1 MNLKKDP
8 RKEPPRFALSSFAPS
23 KTRWAWIAC
32 LWMGLGM
39 LTATQTVVGM
49 RADGMQHQWGRL
61 FLTLLLSCMIWAP
74 ATPFIQWL
82 GQRFPLTRWRPLST
96 WLVHLLACTA
106 VGLMYA
112 AWAAWLQ
119 GMLRPW
125 GSRADDR
132 PLRTIFASIFSND
145 YLLFVILYAAVLAID
160 YALESRKRLAQRE
173 TEAARLSEE
182 LSKARLDALRR
193 QLEPHFLFNT
203 LNAVAGLVREER
215 NDDAVTMIARLSDLL
230 RRVLERSDQQ
240 EISLGEEMDMLGR
253 YLDIQK
259 MRFSDRLQV
268 AVDVP
273 QELLATRVPSLIL
286 QPMIE
291 NAIQHGIGRRVEG
304 GAIEIGASRL
314 DGLLTI
320 RVRNDGP
327 SLPADWEQVQ
337 RGIGISNVRRRLQ
350 SLYGK
355 RCVLDIH
362 NHTAGGV
369 EVLLSFPLRTCAP

>member
-1 MNLKKDP
+1 MDLQDLQ
-8 RKEPPRFALSSFAPS
+8 EESPRFGMSAR
-23 KTRWAWIAC
+23 RWAWIAC
-32 LWMGLGM
+32 LWLGFGL

-49 RADGMQHQWGRL
+49 RADGMQHLWGRL
-61 FLTLLLSCMIWAP
+61 FFTLLLSCMIWMP
-74 ATPFIQWL
+74 MTPLIQWL
-82 GQRFPLTRWRPLST
+82 GCRFPPIHWRPVST

-106 VGLMYA
+106 VGVMYA

-119 GMLRPW
+119 GMLHPW
-125 GSRADDR
+125 GSPADRR
-132 PLRTIFASIFSND
+132 PLGTVFASIFSND

-160 YALESRKRLAQRE
+160 YSLESRKRLAQRE

-182 LSKARLDALRR
+182 LSKAQLDALRR

-203 LNAVAGLVREER
+203 LNAVAGLVREDR

-230 RRVLERSDQQ
+230 RRVLEGSDRQ
-240 EISLGEEMDMLGR
+240 EVSLGEEMDLLGR

-268 AVDVP
+268 EVNVP
-273 QELLATRVPSLIL
+273 HELLATKVPSLIL

-304 GAIEIGASRL
+304 GAIEIAASRL

-327 SLPADWEQVQ
+327 SLPANWEQAH
-337 RGIGISNVRRRLQ
+337 RGIGIANVRTRLQ

-369 EVLLSFPLRTCAP
+369 EVLLSFPLRTCPP